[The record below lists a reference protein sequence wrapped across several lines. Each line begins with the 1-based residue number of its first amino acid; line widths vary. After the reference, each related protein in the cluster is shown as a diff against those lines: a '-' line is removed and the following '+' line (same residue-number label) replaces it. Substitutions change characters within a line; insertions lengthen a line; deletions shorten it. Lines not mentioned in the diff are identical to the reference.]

1 MGYNDVHMVH
11 RFECATCNSNLLKT
25 HLFLGITKEKTH
37 LCDKCDQKF
46 EYPSYLKNHIDTVH
60 HGFYNVK
67 SQNQTD
73 SADKNHENDSY
84 LGHNGQ
90 DAIECRSCLIQ
101 FKFPR

>member
-1 MGYNDVHMVH
+1 MSKIDSPFFHAWFIILY
-11 RFECATCNSNLLKT
+11 FINL
-25 HLFLGITKEKTH
+25 FSGITKEKTH

-67 SQNQTD
+67 S
-73 SADKNHENDSY
+73 KNHSDPEKNENDSY